1 MGNSRKP
8 VKPRR
13 SANKPDVLEPN
24 LRSTGSSASHRK
36 TSIRVVVADDQD
48 GVRKRICELLK
59 KHPGIQVVGDT
70 CDCQRAVELVKHHQP
85 DVLITAVATP
95 CFNGMEIMERIHC
108 LGVKTRVVVLSAEA
122 DHALVRSAL
131 NKGASAY
138 VLKCCLPD
146 ELLLAVQSAQ
156 RGDTYLSPEISDWAS
171 ERPAAKSGSAE
182 HPVQDIT
189 PREHEVLRWIVQGET
204 NRSIART
211 LGISEKTVEKHRSS
225 LMAKLNVHNM
235 AGLICAAIKNRLVS
249 V

>member
-13 SANKPDVLEPN
+13 SANKLDVLEPN
-24 LRSTGSSASHRK
+24 LRPTGSSAPRRK
-36 TSIRVVVADDQD
+36 ALIRVVVADDQD
-48 GVRKRICELLK
+48 GVRRRTCELLK
-59 KHPGIQVVGDT
+59 KHPEIQVVGDT
-70 CDCQRAVELVKHHQP
+70 CDFQRALELVKHHQP
-85 DVLITAVATP
+85 DVLITSVATP
-95 CFNGMEIMERIHC
+95 CFNGVELMDRIRG
-108 LGVKTRVVVLSAEA
+108 LGMKTRVVVLSAEA
-122 DHALVRSAL
+122 DRALVKSAL
-131 NKGASAY
+131 DRGANGY

-146 ELLLAVQSAQ
+146 ELLLAVHSAQ
-156 RGDTYLSPEISDWAS
+156 RGDTYLSPEISDLAV
-171 ERPAAKSGSAE
+171 ERPAAKSE
-182 HPVQDIT
+182 LHPVQEIT
-189 PREHEVLRWIVQGET
+189 PREHEVLRLIVQGET